1 MDNMHNAE
9 LYGRVRPHKRGWRGD
24 GRANATRAC
33 ACGHAA
39 RAAAGQLRAIGSC
52 PTLHADAAR
61 TAQVL
66 RCNYAQP
73 QKIRGGD
80 AGFSTQPV
88 WADADDYQ
96 ERLEEAGMGVVA
108 DE

>member
-1 MDNMHNAE
+1 M
-9 LYGRVRPHKRGWRGD
+9 LRGL
-24 GRANATRAC
+24 
-33 ACGHAA
+33 H
-39 RAAAGQLRAIGSC
+39 GQSSALR
-52 PTLHADAAR
+52 ADAAPA
-61 TAQVL
+61 AQVL

-73 QKIRGGD
+73 QKIKGGD

-96 ERLEEAGMGVVA
+96 ERLEESGMGVVA

>member
-9 LYGRVRPHKRGWRGD
+9 LYGRVRPHKRGWRG
-24 GRANATRAC
+24 GGARKAPRTRVRVQPSCAGCCGPRPAAPHCTLTPRAPPR
-33 ACGHAA
+33 
-39 RAAAGQLRAIGSC
+39 
-52 PTLHADAAR
+52 
-61 TAQVL
+61 QVL